1 MRIIS
6 LPSVIA
12 LALGAWAG
20 APAVAQVPP
29 ACPPGY
35 YLYTDGQCYP
45 GPQPVYPQPPYEVI
59 APVYQPPVVYD
70 GFALGIGFGGGGHWS
85 GGRGGDGRGG
95 AHGGGGHGGGG
106 HGGERH

>member
-1 MRIIS
+1 MKTLA
-6 LPSVIA
+6 LPSLIA
-12 LALGAWAG
+12 LAVGGWAG

-45 GPQPVYPQPPYEVI
+45 GDQPLYPQPYYDYT

-70 GFALGIGFGGGGHWS
+70 GFALGIGFGGGHFDRGHFD
-85 GGRGGDGRGG
+85 R
-95 AHGGGGHGGGG
+95 GHGGGG
-106 HGGERH
+106 HGESHGHR